1 MRRKRRLVRR
11 TLRAPRTWAYRR
23 FGASGAW
30 RAYVEARAVQLLA
43 DARRAVAHSGALHF
57 TPAGRARPTREHA
70 TRPATV
76 PATRPAAGHDV
87 RGALVGGAAA
97 PAAESRPWEGDEIA
111 ASYDAILRH
120 VVLARYYAASRR
132 KLRDW
137 VSGRAVDGAW
147 FNINTGS
154 VQLLALQPVEQVAGR
169 VPEVLA
175 LVRAYLSTEDPRRVA
190 LERRFGTAQSLDPE
204 HLTPADRHMLVASAQ
219 GAYFQQA
226 VENGRVRRFRNV
238 LIGTFVMLLLLVGG
252 FVAAGAY
259 WPEAV
264 PLCFNDKAAGALMCP
279 SGPHHAPRGGDVPLV
294 ALLGLLGAALSAAR
308 SLSTSDELP
317 TRHSLAVPL
326 ALLKAPTGAATA
338 IVGLFGLASGFLP
351 GLSDITSQPAL
362 LFWALA
368 LGYGQQLL
376 TGLLD
381 QRAGT
386 LLRSASPA
394 IPAGHDR
401 T

>member
-1 MRRKRRLVRR
+1 MARRKRRLVRR
-11 TLRAPRTWAYRR
+11 TLRAPRSWAYRR

-43 DARRAVAHSGALHF
+43 DARRAVAHSGALRF
-57 TPAGRARPTREHA
+57 TPAGRARPAREHSA
-70 TRPATV
+70 PAT
-76 PATRPAAGHDV
+76 
-87 RGALVGGAAA
+87 
-97 PAAESRPWEGDEIA
+97 ESRPWEGDEIA

-132 KLRDW
+132 RLRDW
-137 VSGRAVDGAW
+137 LSGRAVDGAW
-147 FNINTGS
+147 FNINSGS
-154 VQLLALQPVEQVAGR
+154 AQLLALQPVEQVAGR
-169 VPEVLA
+169 IPEVLA
-175 LVRAYLSTEDPRRVA
+175 LVRTYLSTEDPRRVA
-190 LERRFGTAQSLDPE
+190 IERRFGTAHSLDPGQ
-204 HLTPADRHMLVASAQ
+204 LTAADRHMLVAAAQ

-238 LIGTFVMLLLLVGG
+238 LMGTFVVLLLLVGG
-252 FVAAGAY
+252 FVAAGAC

-264 PLCFNDKAAGALMCP
+264 PLCFADRATGALMCP

-326 ALLKAPTGAATA
+326 ALLKVPTGAATA
-338 IVGLFGLASGFLP
+338 IFGLFGLASGFLP

-362 LFWALA
+362 LFWAIV

-386 LLRSASPA
+386 LLRSASPT